1 MAAPNP
7 HTTTPGEGIDNE
19 EIISSDTGDSSE
31 LYNDDEILN
40 VNPDENRRKTA
51 GGPGHYV
58 KNDDDIT
65 PGFNDEPGAEPGLT
79 RGETTMGSDLPSEQA
94 EDDVKIDCDPRQ
106 SYVNSIN
113 IAISSLQKEIYKSE
127 QERKSSSVII
137 ERQFAEIIEVL
148 CNKKFELIQKMNEF
162 YDDQKDQ
169 SMDRILELKNELSE
183 KELEMQIER
192 EKERQRQE
200 LIAQEEEEKA
210 QAAAELAA
218 KRAAEKED
226 DTPMTTS
233 KRLSIFGSKLKEN
246 ALKAKNMAGKYIEE
260 WMADKNGPS
269 VAEQAKYD
277 KHHKVRLFVPKK
289 ELAKLIE
296 ADIRLSTEWWDPFR
310 MNHIVYNTYDAELWR
325 TSAISSGWF
334 NAFGSIKVRKSQ
346 TKRWNIKI
354 VDRVKKPRG
363 ITKKKQPADVVL
375 GVIESSKARSQDKAA
390 GFWSKGWDGFGLYG
404 WNGKIF
410 HKKSRGKVY
419 GSPFY
424 VGQVIGIELDMMPT
438 PGMDLESK
446 SKARTHVKGNSSS
459 NNNVFELGKHGGIIK
474 FYVDDE
480 DLGIAFYDLDLD
492 KEYSL
497 ACALSSDQYTL
508 QLIE

>member
-7 HTTTPGEGIDNE
+7 QTVSPGEGDNE
-19 EIISSDTGDSSE
+19 DLISSDTGDSE
-31 LYNDDEILN
+31 LYNDDDILN
-40 VNPDENRRKTA
+40 VNPDGHRKETA
-51 GGPGHYV
+51 GGPGSGHYV
-58 KNDDDIT
+58 KNEDINIT
-65 PGFNDEPGAEPGLT
+65 PGMNDEPGLQ
-79 RGETTMGSDLPSEQA
+79 RGETTMGPDLPPERASEN
-94 EDDVKIDCDPRQ
+94 DINVDLDPRQ

-127 QERKSSSVII
+127 EERKQNEITI
-137 ERQFAEIIEVL
+137 ERQFAEIIEIL
-148 CNKKFELIQKMNEF
+148 CNKKFELVQKMNEF
-162 YDDQKDQ
+162 YDEQKDQ
-169 SMDRILELKNELSE
+169 SMDRIQELKNELSE
-183 KELEMQIER
+183 KELEMQIEK
-192 EKERQRQE
+192 EKEREREEQLKR
-200 LIAQEEEEKA
+200 EEEEKA

-218 KRAAEKED
+218 KRAAEAEL
-226 DTPMTTS
+226 PMSTS

-246 ALKAKNMAGKYIEE
+246 ATKAKNMAYSKYQE
-260 WMADKNGPS
+260 WMADKNGPNI
-269 VAEQAKYD
+269 AEQAKYD

-325 TSAISSGWF
+325 TSAIQSGWY

-354 VDRVKKPRG
+354 VDRVKKSRSN
-363 ITKKKQPADVVL
+363 TKKKQPADVVV

-390 GFWSKGWDGFGLYG
+390 GFWGKGWDGFGLYG

-446 SKARTHVKGNSSS
+446 SKARTHIKANSSVR
-459 NNNVFELGKHGGIIK
+459 NTMELGKHGGVIK

-497 ACALSSDQYTL
+497 AVALSSDQYTL